1 MFDDTEPTSS
11 FFKTDGCS
19 TESPGSDSQSNDD
32 NVTLL
37 AAIIAGLSAV
47 ILFLLVAISAAQF
60 YRSRK
65 KKQTSLVGHCT
76 TQVHDN
82 QSDYTINTLSLLVN
96 IKQELANIE
105 SGDVDQVSV
114 STPTKQKVS
123 FYSQLC
129 YPNICQ

>member
-1 MFDDTEPTSS
+1 MLY
-11 FFKTDGCS
+11 
-19 TESPGSDSQSNDD
+19 
-32 NVTLL
+32 LL
-37 AAIIAGLSAV
+37 L
-47 ILFLLVAISAAQF
+47 AISAAQF

-76 TQVHDN
+76 T
-82 QSDYTINTLSLLVN
+82 
-96 IKQELANIE
+96 QELANIE

>member
-1 MFDDTEPTSS
+1 MRLDIQVAVFDDTEPTSS

-32 NVTLL
+32 DVTLL

-47 ILFLLVAISAAQF
+47 ILVLLVAISAAFLHKF

-65 KKQTSLVGHCT
+65 KKQTSLVGHSAT
-76 TQVHDN
+76 KH
-82 QSDYTINTLSLLVN
+82 
-96 IKQELANIE
+96 KQQLANKVYFLE
-105 SGDVDQVSV
+105 SGDVDQDSV
-114 STPTKQKVS
+114 STLTKQKVS